1 MFDVRG
7 KSRSVSHLTSH
18 VSPSGGIGT
27 CVRFRAPQVRR
38 VPAREPRQDL
48 AGSSAKRCP
57 VQLRGAWGTS
67 FGSQRQS
74 GNAARWLTV
83 AGPLQSDSPTPGY
96 RTCLSLPPSHLAS
109 VMIALARKYR
119 PRRFADLL
127 VQDHVATALRG
138 AVARGRVGH
147 GYLLTG
153 PRGTG
158 KTTAA
163 RILAMALNCE
173 RRDPANPSG
182 EPCGECSSCERVWS
196 GSANLDVVEIDA
208 ASNRGVDDARDLRER
223 AMYAASQEGGH
234 KVYIVDEAHML
245 TREAWNALLKIL
257 EEPPPR
263 VVFVFATT
271 EPQKIASTA
280 APVLSRLQR
289 FDFRRIGPSAIRAR
303 LREVL
308 DREKLAAEDDALTLI
323 ARYADGGM
331 RDALS
336 VLDQCLSFGEGPI
349 TAAAVREVLGLI
361 GDERYAAVLRLVAGK
376 DTGAVFPLVDELVN
390 AGADLAEFMTGT
402 AELLRAL
409 LMVQTG
415 AAPEGLTEVM
425 RAAIEEVREVLLP
438 ADTVRMLAML
448 SEAEAA
454 IRRSA
459 SARLVVETLLLRWTL
474 MDRVVEI
481 EQMLK
486 GSPEPSAISPQS
498 PAVQPSSRPA
508 VEPSK
513 QGLTLETLR
522 SAWPD
527 ILTVAGERSRL
538 LGQSLAATTPV
549 AAAGSEIRLSAR
561 ADQGMLI
568 EGVRRQIGV
577 VEELLSARFL
587 EPVKVRLVVE
597 DRPDEAPAGPPKR
610 MTSEV
615 LRAERLERIR
625 RMDPALDTA
634 ANELDLEIVD
644 EG

>member
-1 MFDVRG
+1 
-7 KSRSVSHLTSH
+7 
-18 VSPSGGIGT
+18 
-27 CVRFRAPQVRR
+27 
-38 VPAREPRQDL
+38 
-48 AGSSAKRCP
+48 
-57 VQLRGAWGTS
+57 
-67 FGSQRQS
+67 
-74 GNAARWLTV
+74 
-83 AGPLQSDSPTPGY
+83 
-96 RTCLSLPPSHLAS
+96 
-109 VMIALARKYR
+109 MIALARKYR

-173 RRDPANPSG
+173 RRDPVNPTG
-182 EPCGECSSCERVWS
+182 EPCGECRSCERVWS

-223 AMYAASQEGGH
+223 AMYAASQEGGY

-308 DREKLAAEDDALTLI
+308 DREKLSAEADALTLI

-336 VLDQCLSFGEGPI
+336 VLDQCLSFGDGPI
-349 TAAAVREVLGLI
+349 TGAAVREVLGLI

-402 AELLRAL
+402 ADLLRAL

-425 RAAIEEVREVLLP
+425 RATIEEVREVLLP

-448 SEAEAA
+448 SDAEAA
-454 IRRSA
+454 IKRSS

-481 EQMLK
+481 EAMLK
-486 GSPEPSAISPQS
+486 SGYQLSAISPQS
-498 PAVQPSSRPA
+498 PAAGRQPSVVSRQ
-508 VEPSK
+508 PSVPK
-513 QGLTLETLR
+513 PQPPSPHPQTLSLETLR
-522 SAWPD
+522 DAWPS
-527 ILTVAGERSRL
+527 ILESATEKSRL
-538 LGQSLAATTPV
+538 LGQALAATTPV
-549 AAAGSEIRLSAR
+549 GAAGAEIRLSAG

-568 EGVRRQIGV
+568 EGVRRQIGA

-587 EPVKVRLVVE
+587 EPVKVRLVVAE
-597 DRPDEAPAGPPKR
+597 PAEGAPAAPPKR
-610 MTSEV
+610 MTDEV

>member
-1 MFDVRG
+1 
-7 KSRSVSHLTSH
+7 
-18 VSPSGGIGT
+18 
-27 CVRFRAPQVRR
+27 
-38 VPAREPRQDL
+38 
-48 AGSSAKRCP
+48 
-57 VQLRGAWGTS
+57 
-67 FGSQRQS
+67 
-74 GNAARWLTV
+74 
-83 AGPLQSDSPTPGY
+83 
-96 RTCLSLPPSHLAS
+96 
-109 VMIALARKYR
+109 MIALARKYR

-173 RRDPANPSG
+173 RRDPASPTG

-308 DREKLAAEDDALTLI
+308 DREKLAAEDDALILI

-390 AGADLAEFMTGT
+390 AGADLVEFMTGT

-409 LMVQTG
+409 LMAQTG

-425 RAAIEEVREVLLP
+425 RAAIEEVRDVLLP

-459 SARLVVETLLLRWTL
+459 SARLVVETLLLRWTV

-481 EQMLK
+481 EAMLK
-486 GSPEPSAISPQS
+486 GSPRPSAFSHQPSAISPQS
-498 PAVQPSSRPA
+498 PAIRPSSRPA
-508 VEPSK
+508 VQPSR

-522 SAWPD
+522 EAWPD
-527 ILTVAGERSRL
+527 ILTAAGDRSRL

-549 AAAGSEIRLSAR
+549 AAAGGEIRLSAR

-568 EGVRRQIGV
+568 EGVRRQIGL
-577 VEELLSARFL
+577 VEELLGARFL

-597 DRPDEAPAGPPKR
+597 DRPDDAPAGPPKR

>member
-1 MFDVRG
+1 
-7 KSRSVSHLTSH
+7 
-18 VSPSGGIGT
+18 
-27 CVRFRAPQVRR
+27 
-38 VPAREPRQDL
+38 
-48 AGSSAKRCP
+48 
-57 VQLRGAWGTS
+57 
-67 FGSQRQS
+67 
-74 GNAARWLTV
+74 
-83 AGPLQSDSPTPGY
+83 
-96 RTCLSLPPSHLAS
+96 
-109 VMIALARKYR
+109 MIALARKYR

-182 EPCGECSSCERVWS
+182 EPCGECPSCERIWS

-289 FDFRRIGPSAIRAR
+289 FDFRRIGPGAIRAR

-349 TAAAVREVLGLI
+349 TAVAVREVLGLI
-361 GDERYAAVLRLVAGK
+361 GDERYAGVLRLVAEK
-376 DTGAVFPLVDELVN
+376 NTGAVFPLVDELVN

-425 RAAIEEVREVLLP
+425 RAAIEQVREVLLP

-481 EQMLK
+481 EAMLK
-486 GSPEPSAISPQS
+486 GSLQPSAISRQS
-498 PAVQPSSRPA
+498 PAAQPSSRPA
-508 VEPSK
+508 VQPSR

-522 SAWPD
+522 AAWPE
-527 ILTVAGERSRL
+527 ILAAAGERSRL
-538 LGQSLAATTPV
+538 LGQALAATTPV
-549 AAAGSEIRLSAR
+549 AASGSEIRLSAG

-568 EGVRRQIGV
+568 EGVRRQIGA

-587 EPVKVRLVVE
+587 EPVKVRLVVD
-597 DRPDEAPAGPPKR
+597 DRPEDAPAAPPKR

>member
-1 MFDVRG
+1 
-7 KSRSVSHLTSH
+7 
-18 VSPSGGIGT
+18 
-27 CVRFRAPQVRR
+27 
-38 VPAREPRQDL
+38 
-48 AGSSAKRCP
+48 
-57 VQLRGAWGTS
+57 
-67 FGSQRQS
+67 
-74 GNAARWLTV
+74 
-83 AGPLQSDSPTPGY
+83 
-96 RTCLSLPPSHLAS
+96 
-109 VMIALARKYR
+109 MIALARKYR

-173 RRDPANPSG
+173 RRDPVTPTG
-182 EPCGECSSCERVWS
+182 EPCGECPSCERVWS

-376 DTGAVFPLVDELVN
+376 ETGAVFPLVDELVN

-438 ADTVRMLAML
+438 GDTVRMLAML

-459 SARLVVETLLLRWTL
+459 SARLVVETLLLRWTV

-481 EQMLK
+481 EAMLQGDVALSGAK
-486 GSPEPSAISPQS
+486 RRSPAPLRSAQGDASAAPRPQGDKPQPPNPSPQS
-498 PAVQPSSRPA
+498 LS
-508 VEPSK
+508 
-513 QGLTLETLR
+513 LEALH
-522 SAWPD
+522 SAWPA
-527 ILTVAGERSRL
+527 ILAAAGDRSRL
-538 LGQSLAATTPV
+538 LGQALAATTPV
-549 AAAGSEIRLSAR
+549 AAAGGEIRLAAR
-561 ADQGMLI
+561 ADEGMLL
-568 EGVRRQIGV
+568 EGVRRQIGA
-577 VEELLSARFL
+577 VEELL
-587 EPVKVRLVVE
+587 
-597 DRPDEAPAGPPKR
+597 
-610 MTSEV
+610 
-615 LRAERLERIR
+615 
-625 RMDPALDTA
+625 
-634 ANELDLEIVD
+634 
-644 EG
+644 

>member
-1 MFDVRG
+1 
-7 KSRSVSHLTSH
+7 
-18 VSPSGGIGT
+18 
-27 CVRFRAPQVRR
+27 
-38 VPAREPRQDL
+38 
-48 AGSSAKRCP
+48 
-57 VQLRGAWGTS
+57 
-67 FGSQRQS
+67 
-74 GNAARWLTV
+74 
-83 AGPLQSDSPTPGY
+83 
-96 RTCLSLPPSHLAS
+96 
-109 VMIALARKYR
+109 MIALARKYR

-138 AVARGRVGH
+138 AVAKGRVGH

-173 RRDPANPSG
+173 RLDPKHPTG
-182 EPCGECSSCERVWS
+182 EPCGACPSCERVWS

-223 AMYAASQEGGH
+223 AMYAASQEGRH

-257 EEPPPR
+257 EEPPPG

-289 FDFRRIGPSAIRAR
+289 FDFRRIGPAPIRAR

-308 DREKLAAEDDALTLI
+308 DQEKLAAEDDALALI

-349 TAAAVREVLGLI
+349 TAAAVRQVLGLI
-361 GDERYAAVLRLVAGK
+361 GDEQYAEVLRLVAEK
-376 DTGAVFPLVDELVN
+376 DTGAVFPLVDGLVN

-402 AELLRAL
+402 ADLLRAV

-415 AAPEGLTEVM
+415 ATPDGLTEVM
-425 RAAIEEVREVLLP
+425 RSAIELVRGVLLP
-438 ADTVRMLAML
+438 ADIVRMLAL
-448 SEAEAA
+448 LTEAEGS
-454 IRRSA
+454 IRRSS

-481 EQMLK
+481 EAMLA
-486 GSPEPSAISPQS
+486 GSPQGSAISLQPSARSQKHPAPSTQS
-498 PAVQPSSRPA
+498 PAPSTQSPA
-508 VEPSK
+508 PST
-513 QGLTLETLR
+513 QSPAPSPQQLTLPALLAT
-522 SAWPD
+522 WPD
-527 ILTVAGERSRL
+527 ILVAAGERSRL

-549 AAAGSEIRLSAR
+549 AAAAGEVRLSSTAE
-561 ADQGMLI
+561 QGMLS
-568 EGVRRQIGV
+568 EGVRRQIGL
-577 VEELLSARFL
+577 VEEILSSRFL
-587 EPVKVRLVVE
+587 GPVKVRLVVE
-597 DRPDEAPAGPPKR
+597 AAAGGPAERPKR
-610 MTSEV
+610 ITDEV
-615 LRAERLERIR
+615 LRAERLERLR
-625 RMDPALDTA
+625 RVDPALDTA

>member
-1 MFDVRG
+1 
-7 KSRSVSHLTSH
+7 
-18 VSPSGGIGT
+18 
-27 CVRFRAPQVRR
+27 
-38 VPAREPRQDL
+38 
-48 AGSSAKRCP
+48 
-57 VQLRGAWGTS
+57 
-67 FGSQRQS
+67 
-74 GNAARWLTV
+74 
-83 AGPLQSDSPTPGY
+83 
-96 RTCLSLPPSHLAS
+96 
-109 VMIALARKYR
+109 MIALARKYR

-173 RRDPANPSG
+173 RRDPASPTG

-308 DREKLAAEDDALTLI
+308 DREKLAAEDDALILI

-390 AGADLAEFMTGT
+390 AGADLVEFMTGT

-409 LMVQTG
+409 LMAQTG

-425 RAAIEEVREVLLP
+425 RAAIEEVRDVLLP

-459 SARLVVETLLLRWTL
+459 SARLVVETLLLRWTV

-481 EQMLK
+481 EAMLK
-486 GSPEPSAISPQS
+486 GSPRPSAFSHQPSAISRQS
-498 PAVQPSSRPA
+498 PAVSRQPSAIGPQPSVGKPQPPA
-508 VEPSK
+508 PNPQTLS
-513 QGLTLETLR
+513 LETLR

-527 ILTVAGERSRL
+527 ILRAAGDRSRL

-549 AAAGSEIRLSAR
+549 VASGGEIRLSAR

-568 EGVRRQIGV
+568 EGVRRQIGL
-577 VEELLSARFL
+577 VEELLGARFL

-597 DRPDEAPAGPPKR
+597 DRPDDAPAGPPKR

>member
-1 MFDVRG
+1 V
-7 KSRSVSHLTSH
+7 
-18 VSPSGGIGT
+18 
-27 CVRFRAPQVRR
+27 
-38 VPAREPRQDL
+38 
-48 AGSSAKRCP
+48 
-57 VQLRGAWGTS
+57 
-67 FGSQRQS
+67 
-74 GNAARWLTV
+74 
-83 AGPLQSDSPTPGY
+83 
-96 RTCLSLPPSHLAS
+96 
-109 VMIALARKYR
+109 IALARKYR

-173 RRDPANPSG
+173 RRDPVNPTG
-182 EPCGECSSCERVWS
+182 EPCGECPSCERVWS

-308 DREKLAAEDDALTLI
+308 DRENLAAEDDALTLI

-361 GDERYAAVLRLVAGK
+361 GDEQYAAVLRLVAGK

-425 RAAIEEVREVLLP
+425 RAAIEAVREVLLP

-486 GSPEPSAISPQS
+486 GSPQLSAISRQS

-508 VEPSK
+508 VARPQSPTPNP
-513 QGLTLETLR
+513 QPLSLETLR
-522 SAWPD
+522 AAWPD
-527 ILTVAGERSRL
+527 ILAAAGERSRL
-538 LGQSLAATTPV
+538 LGQALAVTAPV
-549 AAAGSEIRLSAR
+549 AAARGEIRLSAGG
-561 ADQGMLI
+561 DQGMLI
-568 EGVRRQIGV
+568 EGVRRQIGA

-587 EPVKVRLVVE
+587 EPVKVLLVVE
-597 DRPDEAPAGPPKR
+597 DRPEDAPARPPKR

>member
-1 MFDVRG
+1 
-7 KSRSVSHLTSH
+7 
-18 VSPSGGIGT
+18 
-27 CVRFRAPQVRR
+27 
-38 VPAREPRQDL
+38 
-48 AGSSAKRCP
+48 
-57 VQLRGAWGTS
+57 
-67 FGSQRQS
+67 
-74 GNAARWLTV
+74 
-83 AGPLQSDSPTPGY
+83 
-96 RTCLSLPPSHLAS
+96 
-109 VMIALARKYR
+109 
-119 PRRFADLL
+119 
-127 VQDHVATALRG
+127 
-138 AVARGRVGH
+138 
-147 GYLLTG
+147 
-153 PRGTG
+153 
-158 KTTAA
+158 
-163 RILAMALNCE
+163 
-173 RRDPANPSG
+173 
-182 EPCGECSSCERVWS
+182 
-196 GSANLDVVEIDA
+196 
-208 ASNRGVDDARDLRER
+208 
-223 AMYAASQEGGH
+223 
-234 KVYIVDEAHML
+234 ML

-280 APVLSRLQR
+280 APVLTRLQR

-308 DREKLAAEDDALTLI
+308 DREKLAAEDDALILI

-508 VEPSK
+508 VQPSNRPAVEPSK